1 MFKLNKQSIKLFFS
15 LFLLTTGFFCFS
27 QSAWAATTSV
37 FLSPV
42 KDTNTSGISNPP
54 ETQYHTIDW
63 TAEIPT
69 GTSLQ
74 VEFRS
79 GDVETPDDTWTAWE
93 VVTNGQD
100 ISSHNGNR
108 YFRYRITFGSDNSDT
123 AVVKDIGVVTLSN
136 TSPQGVTSSPYDSV
150 NYENALTGISWQE
163 DAVLPENSSVILSLR
178 TAPDEASLSGASWQE
193 VATSTPASLTSGCV
207 KDSETGEVACDS
219 SVVPANMQDGQDD
232 RWFQYKV
239 GMVSGLYE
247 IPAVYSVEIGYSVM
261 DPQFNG
267 EFGYNGIQVGQ
278 VLDSADPE
286 QGSVKI
292 DYSIRDADTTQEVNL
307 PNYVTPSLEYSL
319 NGGSTWSDINS
330 DFISFASA
338 PAGGEV
344 VDANSDGNL
353 DNKVLEN
360 EFLNYTVYWRA
371 EEQMKNYSENAKIR
385 VTIDDHEDTDN
396 LAQTQS
402 ETFVLD
408 ADDSYTNRQYKGT
421 SIFPVKDTNRED
433 GSFGTINWTADI
445 PFKTGMQVE
454 IHAGPTATPDSNW
467 TDWREVENGED
478 LSFLNG
484 NRYYQYRAT
493 FGISDSAEGY
503 PTLQD
508 IAVTYAI
515 ASDDLISSPYDTTNL
530 ANAIDGVFWKEDPT
544 LPEDSSVI
552 LSLRTAPDE
561 ASLSGAS

>member
-1 MFKLNKQSIKLFFS
+1 
-15 LFLLTTGFFCFS
+15 
-27 QSAWAATTSV
+27 
-37 FLSPV
+37 
-42 KDTNTSGISNPP
+42 
-54 ETQYHTIDW
+54 
-63 TAEIPT
+63 
-69 GTSLQ
+69 
-74 VEFRS
+74 
-79 GDVETPDDTWTAWE
+79 
-93 VVTNGQD
+93 
-100 ISSHNGNR
+100 
-108 YFRYRITFGSDNSDT
+108 
-123 AVVKDIGVVTLSN
+123 
-136 TSPQGVTSSPYDSV
+136 
-150 NYENALTGISWQE
+150 
-163 DAVLPENSSVILSLR
+163 
-178 TAPDEASLSGASWQE
+178 
-193 VATSTPASLTSGCV
+193 
-207 KDSETGEVACDS
+207 
-219 SVVPANMQDGQDD
+219 
-232 RWFQYKV
+232 
-239 GMVSGLYE
+239 
-247 IPAVYSVEIGYSVM
+247 
-261 DPQFNG
+261 
-267 EFGYNGIQVGQ
+267 
-278 VLDSADPE
+278 
-286 QGSVKI
+286 VKI